1 MSGTHP
7 SPMRRPKVDASSPRQ
22 PSNCKTKLKASV
34 LFKKLHLTIRHRI
47 VKGSRAKMAEPSLL
61 LWVEKVLLLTVSETL
76 SFQAG
81 NQQSEK
87 KH

>member
-1 MSGTHP
+1 
-7 SPMRRPKVDASSPRQ
+7 
-22 PSNCKTKLKASV
+22 
-34 LFKKLHLTIRHRI
+34 
-47 VKGSRAKMAEPSLL
+47 MAEPSLL